1 MQLTETRQQGSTF
14 LDMYI
19 ISRYSLN
26 LSSSHVMYTSLTIIF
41 YSRTNSK
48 TENGLGSDEKKLS
61 DIKKSGHVDT
71 EAVTSTYGTC

>member
-1 MQLTETRQQGSTF
+1 
-14 LDMYI
+14 MYV

-41 YSRTNSK
+41 YSRANSK

-61 DIKKSGHVDT
+61 DIKKSGHVDK
-71 EAVTSTYGTC
+71 EAVTSTHGTC